1 MAKSDDVG
9 FHSLVLVLGC
19 WLVVIDRCA
28 CVVVAHPPPAARL
41 LASINLWGGIGV
53 PLLASASGMQRR
65 SARTCK
71 TRPPVAGG
79 TLHRSTALC
88 ASSDRAKS
96 DVFLDF

>member
-41 LASINLWGGIGV
+41 LASINLWGGIV
-53 PLLASASGMQRR
+53 VR
-65 SARTCK
+65 C
-71 TRPPVAGG
+71 
-79 TLHRSTALC
+79 
-88 ASSDRAKS
+88 
-96 DVFLDF
+96 

>member
-19 WLVVIDRCA
+19 CWLVVIDR
-28 CVVVAHPPPAARL
+28 
-41 LASINLWGGIGV
+41 
-53 PLLASASGMQRR
+53 ASGMQRR

-71 TRPPVAGG
+71 PRPPVAGG